1 LLSSMSHSTL
11 SHVSIDDHANDTMST
26 ATVKATVARV
36 VQNGN
41 AISVH
46 FPTTSSSSSSSSS
59 RNGSD
64 NKEVATEEETLFH
77 ASWLWINDPRYKHPT
92 SGQRL
97 RTPGQYSPMT
107 DTIASVEI
115 VLQSKNDSSSS
126 SSFPPPPPPPLGS
139 FHSIGG
145 LHNEDTTT
153 TPRLMLQVTWNN
165 SKRDPL
171 STTASSSEAD
181 VSLYEMNWLA
191 RCRYDI
197 PALER
202 RLELMK
208 ITKDIALGAIHNP
221 DCVPIQR
228 IDYRDLITNEEEEV
242 SKSVLLQTLHAIL
255 EQGAVLLVHAP
266 RIADGPYCTV
276 AKVGRTLSAGGQL
289 SHGALYGDTF
299 HVLSLP
305 DANNIAFTSVA
316 LPPHQDLTYYESK
329 PLLQLLHCVSHTQ
342 PLYSHGESVL
352 MDAMAAAEEFRRL
365 APDLFEILLHCEA
378 TFLKQR
384 AGADMVASKPH
395 VQVSPTTTTTTA
407 GGRCHGGG
415 NQKGGGGGGNVI
427 AVNWSPPFEGG
438 PLLIP
443 PSLMEDYFVAYRAFE
458 LMLDN
463 SLVAPSPTTT
473 TTTTTTLS
481 PELEGLLRDYAKNYT
496 WEYNVQPGEM
506 LIFNNARM
514 LHGRRSFSISS
525 CSGETA
531 QASTSSSNS
540 SSDNSNGKD
549 DSHYDFDGLN
559 DTCSKGRHLVGC
571 YTGAMET
578 LSLYRL
584 LLSEQPNRDYC
595 VVRNAGNGTPG
606 SA

>member
-1 LLSSMSHSTL
+1 M
-11 SHVSIDDHANDTMST
+11 DEEPDQKMRFGGPANDTMST
-26 ATVKATVARV
+26 ATATAATV
-36 VQNGN
+36 VQNGK
-41 AISVH
+41 AISVR
-46 FPTTSSSSSSSSS
+46 FRTGTS
-59 RNGSD
+59 NI
-64 NKEVATEEETLFH
+64 ATEEETLFH
-77 ASWLWINDPRYKHPT
+77 ASWLWINDPKYKHPT

-115 VLQSKNDSSSS
+115 VLQTSTNDSSSS
-126 SSFPPPPPPPLGS
+126 LLPPPPLGS

-145 LHNEDTTT
+145 LHNETTT
-153 TPRLMLQVTWNN
+153 TPLRPMLQVTWTSSNN
-165 SKRDPL
+165 KRDPQ
-171 STTASSSEAD
+171 STTATSSSSEAD
-181 VSLYEMNWLA
+181 VSLYDMQWLA

-202 RLELMK
+202 KLEHMK
-208 ITKDIALGAIHNP
+208 ITKSIALGAIHNP

-228 IDYRDLITNEEEEV
+228 IDYRDLILNNGSSNNNKEEDDEV
-242 SKSVLLQTLHAIL
+242 SKPVLLQTLQAIL
-255 EQGAVLLVHAP
+255 EQGAVLLDHAP
-266 RIADGPYCTV
+266 RMADGPHCTV

-329 PLLQLLHCVSHTQ
+329 PLLQLLHCVSHAP
-342 PLYSHGESVL
+342 PLYRHGESVL

-365 APDLFEILLHCEA
+365 APDLFDILLHCEA

-395 VQVSPTTTTTTA
+395 VQISPT
-407 GGRCHGGG
+407 GWRQGGG
-415 NQKGGGGGGNVI
+415 VGGVKSDGGNVI

-463 SLVAPSPTTT
+463 SLVAPSTTT
-473 TTTTTTLS
+473 TTTTRIS

-514 LHGRRSFSISS
+514 LHGRRSFSMSS
-525 CSGETA
+525 SSGETA
-531 QASTSSSNS
+531 QTSTRSSSSSSSSS
-540 SSDNSNGKD
+540 SSDDKD
-549 DSHYDFDGLN
+549 KDENHDFDGLN

-584 LLSEQPNRDYC
+584 LLSEQPNRDHI